1 MTFEIIGMF
10 ATKHAVIDKT
20 KGNAMLKPLIFILS
34 IMLIV
39 FSLTL
44 IGGGASWSFS
54 ISKGA
59 ELDQNIRAAIF
70 WAGAFISL
78 FGLAG
83 LLAGL
88 VGLIAAAILNAA
100 EREQTEIQA
109 SQPEE

>member
-1 MTFEIIGMF
+1 
-10 ATKHAVIDKT
+10 
-20 KGNAMLKPLIFILS
+20 MLKPLIFILS

-100 EREQTEIQA
+100 ENAAEREVTEIQA